1 MKILITTGIYP
12 PQIGGPA
19 QYALN
24 LGKTLREKGIKILL
38 KTYKLEK
45 LLPTGIRHLVFFVRS
60 FFGLIGTDFCIAL
73 DTFSVGWP
81 SVLAAK
87 ILGKKIIIRTGG
99 DFLWES
105 YVERT
110 GDLVLLRDFYFD
122 ERAAPRPIS
131 DKDMARESTSKQKM
145 NIFYKTRMPKFSL
158 KEKIIFKLTR
168 WTLQNASRVVFST
181 KWQKEMFEKAYGLTP
196 SKNFIIENFYGKK
209 VESPA
214 PNKKNYLAFTRPL
227 KWKNIEVLKR
237 AFGHAKGLVPEIILD
252 DKQVGYEESIEKMKR
267 AYAAILVSLG
277 DISPNMILDAVR
289 CNKPF
294 ICTRETGIYDRIK
307 DIGIFVDPK
316 NELEI
321 AEKIVFLSK
330 PDNYEIYKK
339 KIENFNF
346 THSWEEIA
354 QEFLDVASKI

>member
-1 MKILITTGIYP
+1 MKSPRKILIATGIYP

-24 LGKTLREKGIKILL
+24 LEKTLRDKGVKVLL
-38 KTYKLEK
+38 KTYKVEK
-45 LLPTGIRHLVFFVRS
+45 RLPTGIRHLVFFVRV
-60 FFGLIGTDFCIAL
+60 FFGLLGTDLCIAL
-73 DTFSVGWP
+73 DTFSVGLP
-81 SVLAAK
+81 SVLAGK
-87 ILGKKIIIRTGG
+87 ILGKKVIIRTGG

-110 GDLVLLRDFYFD
+110 GDLVLLRDFYQT
-122 ERAAPRPIS
+122 R
-131 DKDMARESTSKQKM
+131 
-145 NIFYKTRMPKFSL
+145 KTQFSL

-168 WTLQNASRVVFST
+168 FTLRNASGIVFST
-181 KWQKEMFEKAYGLTP
+181 KWQKEMFEKAYGISP
-196 SKNFIIENFYGKK
+196 SKNFIIENFYGNKI
-209 VESPA
+209 ESMGPRE
-214 PNKKNYLAFTRPL
+214 KNYLAFTRPL
-227 KWKNIEVLKR
+227 KWKNIKILKR
-237 AFGHAKGLVPEIILD
+237 AFGQAKGLVPEIILD
-252 DKQVGYEESIEKMKR
+252 DKQVVYEESIEKMKR

-330 PDNYEIYKK
+330 SDNYEIYKK
-339 KIENFNF
+339 KIESFNF
-346 THSWEEIA
+346 THSWEQIA
-354 QEFLDVASKI
+354 AEFLEIYGKLQSRTKPFG